1 MENFSDWDG
10 SQKRRQKV
18 QVLKKHGFLL
28 QAVALELQYKTY
40 LERPE
45 VVSELHNGE
54 TYELDGANTHNTLF
68 QSV

>member
-28 QAVALELQYKTY
+28 QAAALELQYKTY

-54 TYELDGANTHNTLF
+54 T
-68 QSV
+68 

>member
-1 MENFSDWDG
+1 MAL
-10 SQKRRQKV
+10 KREDNKV

-45 VVSELHNGE
+45 VVNELHNGE
-54 TYELDGANTHNTLF
+54 T
-68 QSV
+68 